1 MNKKYCIFL
10 TILFSLFIGGIL
22 VGSLLAPDQEFSE
35 LENRYLQTP
44 PKLSLENLE
53 SGKFMEDAEDYVND
67 HVIGRDFWVALKA
80 WSERLSGKQENNG
93 VYFGK
98 EDTLLNRLDEPD
110 YDTLMTSAGYV
121 NDLVYNL
128 NVPVYF
134 GIIPSSTEI
143 WSDRLPAG
151 APTADEKTII
161 DDLYD
166 TVQTF
171 TIDMYSALEEH
182 KDEEIYYRTDH
193 HWTSLGAYY
202 GYTALMEAM
211 GMEAVPLDE
220 SAKVTVSDSFYGT
233 TFSTSGVRW
242 VAPDHIDRYISGDG
256 VKVTGYPEGSPVES
270 SLYVDSYLDKKDKY
284 SSFLGGNQP
293 LCVIETEHT
302 DAPKVLVIRD
312 SYSDSLAPFLTQ
324 SFSEIHL
331 FDTRM
336 NKTSIKAYVEEN
348 DIDQVVVLYSI
359 SNFISSSKDMF
370 LLGRIPW
377 IAVNPRDFSF
387 SEEETKRSF
396 AGSSLLSFL
405 SRKRCLLFFREK

>member
-1 MNKKYCIFL
+1 MTKKYCIFL
-10 TILFSLFIGGIL
+10 SALFCAFLGVFL
-22 VGSLLAPDQEFSE
+22 VANAVSPDRTFSQM
-35 LENRYLQTP
+35 ENR
-44 PKLSLENLE
+44 NLE
-53 SGKFMEDAEDYVND
+53 QLPVPSVK
-67 HVIGRDFWVALKA
+67 
-80 WSERLSGKQENNG
+80 
-93 VYFGK
+93 
-98 EDTLLNRLDEPD
+98 TLLNGQFMKDFETYTTDQFVGRDGWIALKSTTERVLGKKENNNVYFAAGDTLISRFDEPD
-110 YDTLMTSAGYV
+110 GEKVTNNLNYV
-121 NDLVYNL
+121 NNFVE
-128 NVPVYF
+128 NVDIPVTF
-134 GIIPSSTEI
+134 SLIPTQACI
-143 WSDRLPAG
+143 WADRLPAG
-151 APTADEKTII
+151 APNASQTAILEQAKAAVPGASWA
-161 DDLYD
+161 DLY
-166 TVQTF
+166 TP
-171 TIDMYSALEEH
+171 LWEH
-182 KDEEIYYRTDH
+182 KGEDIFYRTDH

-370 LLGRIPW
+370 LLGR
-377 IAVNPRDFSF
+377 
-387 SEEETKRSF
+387 
-396 AGSSLLSFL
+396 
-405 SRKRCLLFFREK
+405 